1 MMIPRL
7 SHERGLAEHGWLTSR
22 HSFSFAEY
30 YDPNFMGF
38 SALRV
43 INEDWI
49 APSMGFGMHPHK
61 DMEILTYVLSGAVA
75 HKDSMGNSETVPAGE
90 FQLMS
95 AGTGVRHSEFNPS
108 DTDELHLYQIWIIP
122 NQMGVAPRYEQA
134 RFADKAGGTLILS
147 PTGEQG
153 SLNVYQDMRLWRF
166 QGNEQHTGQIFKAND
181 GRVYWLQVTK
191 GSIIIKDKPYQG
203 GERHTYTAGD
213 AVAVVDESNIAW
225 EYDGVAEVLLFDLPR
240 QF

>member
-1 MMIPRL
+1 MIIPRL
-7 SHERGLAEHGWLTSR
+7 SHERGFAEHGWLTSR
-22 HSFSFAEY
+22 HSFSFADY

-75 HKDSMGNSETVPAGE
+75 HKDSMGNSQTVPAGE

-108 DTDELHLYQIWIIP
+108 DTDELHLYQIWIMP
-122 NQMGVAPRYEQA
+122 NRMGVTPRYEQA
-134 RFADKAGGTLILS
+134 RFDEYMGGTLILS
-147 PTGEQG
+147 PTGESG
-153 SLNVYQDMRLWRF
+153 SFVVYQDVKLWRY
-166 QGNEQHTGQIFKAND
+166 QLDGEQIVSLDKSRA
-181 GRVYWLQVTK
+181 YWLQVAK
-191 GSIIIKDKPYQG
+191 GSVVISGEQYQ
-203 GERHTYTAGD
+203 AGD
-213 AVAVVDESNIAW
+213 AVAIINESEIIAQSDEF
-225 EYDGVAEVLLFDLPR
+225 AEFLLFDLPR
-240 QF
+240 

>member
-1 MMIPRL
+1 MIIPRL
-7 SHERGLAEHGWLTSR
+7 SNERGFAEHGWLTSR

-30 YDPNFMGF
+30 YDPRFMGF

-61 DMEILTYVLSGAVA
+61 DMEILTYVLNGAAA

-108 DTDELHLYQIWIIP
+108 DTDELHLYQIWIMP
-122 NQMGVAPRYEQA
+122 NQMGVMPRYEQA
-134 RFADKAGGTLILS
+134 RFADKMGATLILS
-147 PTGEQG
+147 PNGDDESFT
-153 SLNVYQDMRLWRF
+153 VYQDMKLWRH
-166 QGNEQHTGQIFKAND
+166 QLDGEQAIELDDT
-181 GRVYWLQVTK
+181 RVYWLQVAK
-191 GSIIIKDKPYQG
+191 GGIKIDGKTYQ
-203 GERHTYTAGD
+203 AGD
-213 AVAVVDESNIAW
+213 ALAIIDESQFKA
-225 EYDGVAEVLLFDLPR
+225 VSQSFAEFLLFDLPR
-240 QF
+240 A

>member
-1 MMIPRL
+1 MFIPRL

-22 HSFSFAEY
+22 HTFSFANY

-49 APSMGFGMHPHK
+49 APSMGFGMHPHR
-61 DMEILTYVLSGAVA
+61 DMEILTYVLKGAVA

-108 DTDELHLYQIWIIP
+108 DTDELHLYQIWIQP
-122 NQMGVAPRYEQA
+122 NQMSVTPRYEQA
-134 RFADKAGGTLILS
+134 KFADQIGGTLILS
-147 PTGEQG
+147 PTGENG
-153 SLNVYQDMRLWRF
+153 SLKVYQDMRLWRF
-166 QGNEQHTGQIFKAND
+166 QTDDGMIFRGNDKKL
-181 GRVYWLQVTK
+181 YWLQVVK
-191 GSIIIKDKPYQG
+191 GNITMTDG
-203 GERHTYTAGD
+203 GTTHTYQAGD
-213 AVAVVDESNIAW
+213 AVAIMDESHIAW
-225 EYDGVAEVLLFDLPR
+225 GGDGFAEVLLFELPKV
-240 QF
+240 

>member
-1 MMIPRL
+1 MIIPRL

-49 APSMGFGMHPHK
+49 DAGMGFGMHPHR

-108 DTDELHLYQIWIIP
+108 DTDELHLYQIWVQP
-122 NQMGVAPRYEQA
+122 NQLGVTPRYEQA
-134 RFADKAGGTLILS
+134 RFEDKLGGTLILS
-147 PTGEQG
+147 PKGDEG
-153 SLNVYQDMRLWRF
+153 SFTVYQDMKLWRY
-166 QGNEQHTGQIFKAND
+166 QLDDEQNVTLDNQRA
-181 GRVYWLQVTK
+181 YWLQVAK
-191 GSIIIKDKPYQG
+191 GKVSVGDKSYQ
-203 GERHTYTAGD
+203 AGD
-213 AVAVVDESNIAW
+213 ALAIVDEHELVIKSG
-225 EYDGVAEVLLFDLPR
+225 EFAEFLLFDLPR
-240 QF
+240 

>member
-7 SHERGLAEHGWLTSR
+7 SHERGFAEHGWLTSR

-30 YDPNFMGF
+30 YDPRFMGF

-61 DMEILTYVLSGAVA
+61 DMEILTYVLNGAVA

-108 DTDELHLYQIWIIP
+108 DTDELHLYQIWIMP
-122 NQMGVAPRYEQA
+122 NQMGVTPRYEQA
-134 RFADKAGGTLILS
+134 RFADKMGATLILS
-147 PTGEQG
+147 PSGDDG
-153 SLNVYQDMRLWRF
+153 SFVIYQDMKLWRH
-166 QGNEQHTGQIFKAND
+166 QLDGEQVVALDETRA
-181 GRVYWLQVTK
+181 YWLQVAK
-191 GSIIIKDKPYQG
+191 GSVQIDGKTYQ
-203 GERHTYTAGD
+203 AGD
-213 AVAVVDESNIAW
+213 ALAIVDESQFKAASQSF
-225 EYDGVAEVLLFDLPR
+225 AEFLLFDLPR
-240 QF
+240 V

>member
-1 MMIPRL
+1 MIIPRL

-49 APSMGFGMHPHK
+49 DAGMGFGMHPHR

-108 DTDELHLYQIWIIP
+108 DTDELHLYQIWVQP
-122 NQMGVAPRYEQA
+122 NQLGVTPRYEQA
-134 RFADKAGGTLILS
+134 RFEDKLGGTLILS
-147 PTGEQG
+147 PKGDEG
-153 SLNVYQDMRLWRF
+153 SFTVYQDMKLWRY
-166 QGNEQHTGQIFKAND
+166 QLDDEQNVTLDNQRA
-181 GRVYWLQVTK
+181 YWLQVAK
-191 GSIIIKDKPYQG
+191 GKVSVGDKSYQ
-203 GERHTYTAGD
+203 AGD
-213 AVAVVDESNIAW
+213 ALAIVDEHELVVKSS
-225 EYDGVAEVLLFDLPR
+225 EFAEFLLFDLPR
-240 QF
+240 

>member
-1 MMIPRL
+1 MIIPRL

-22 HSFSFAEY
+22 HSFSFADY

-49 APSMGFGMHPHK
+49 DAGMGFGMHPHR

-108 DTDELHLYQIWIIP
+108 DTDELHLYQIWVQP
-122 NQMGVAPRYEQA
+122 NQLGVTPRYEQA
-134 RFADKAGGTLILS
+134 RFEDKLGGTLILS
-147 PTGEQG
+147 PKGDEG
-153 SLNVYQDMRLWRF
+153 SFTVYQDMKLWRY
-166 QGNEQHTGQIFKAND
+166 QLDDEQNITLDSQRA
-181 GRVYWLQVTK
+181 YWLQVAK
-191 GSIIIKDKPYQG
+191 GKVSVGDKSYQ
-203 GERHTYTAGD
+203 AGD
-213 AVAVVDESNIAW
+213 ALAIVDEYELVVKSS
-225 EYDGVAEVLLFDLPR
+225 EFAEFLLFDLPR
-240 QF
+240 

>member
-1 MMIPRL
+1 MLIPRL

-22 HSFSFAEY
+22 HSFSFADY
-30 YDPNFMGF
+30 YDPDFMGF

-49 APSMGFGMHPHK
+49 DPAMGFGMHPHR

-75 HKDSMGNSETVPAGE
+75 HKDSMGNTKTVPQGE

-108 DTDELHLYQIWIIP
+108 ETDTLHLYQIWILP
-122 NQMGVAPRYEQA
+122 NRLGVTPRYEQK
-134 RFADKAGGTLILS
+134 RFDDTQGGTLILS

-153 SLNVYQDMRLWRF
+153 SFVVYQDMKLWRY
-166 QGNEQHTGQIFKAND
+166 QIHGEQPLTLDND
-181 GRVYWLQVTK
+181 RVYWVQIAK
-191 GSIIIKDKPYQG
+191 GAVRIAGQLYQ
-203 GERHTYTAGD
+203 AGD
-213 AVAVVDESNIAW
+213 AIAVIDENALVFNSD
-225 EYDGVAEVLLFDLPR
+225 EFAEFLLFDLPR
-240 QF
+240 A

>member
-1 MMIPRL
+1 MIIPRL

-49 APSMGFGMHPHK
+49 APSMGFGMHPHR

-75 HKDSMGNSETVPAGE
+75 HKDSMGNGETVPAGE

-108 DTDELHLYQIWIIP
+108 DTDELHLYQIWVRP
-122 NQMGVAPRYEQA
+122 NQMGVTPRYEQA
-134 RFADKAGGTLILS
+134 RFEDKIGGTLILS
-147 PTGEQG
+147 PNGDDG
-153 SLNVYQDMRLWRF
+153 SFTVYQDMKLWRY
-166 QGNEQHTGQIFKAND
+166 QTDGEQSLSLDEN
-181 GRVYWLQVTK
+181 RVYWLQVAK
-191 GSIIIKDKPYQG
+191 GSVNVNGTHYQ
-203 GERHTYTAGD
+203 AGD
-213 AVAVVDESNIAW
+213 ALAIIDEMSVTVGSD
-225 EYDGVAEVLLFDLPR
+225 EFAEFLLFDLPK
-240 QF
+240 

>member
-1 MMIPRL
+1 MIIPRL

-43 INEDWI
+43 INEDWVD
-49 APSMGFGMHPHK
+49 AGMGFGMHPHR

-108 DTDELHLYQIWIIP
+108 DTDELHLYQIWVQP
-122 NQMGVAPRYEQA
+122 NQLGVTPRYEQA
-134 RFADKAGGTLILS
+134 RFEDKLGGTLILS
-147 PTGEQG
+147 PKGDEG
-153 SLNVYQDMRLWRF
+153 SFTVYQDMQLWRY
-166 QGNEQHTGQIFKAND
+166 QLDDEQNVALNNQRA
-181 GRVYWLQVTK
+181 YWLQVAK
-191 GSIIIKDKPYQG
+191 GKVNVGDKSYQ
-203 GERHTYTAGD
+203 AGD
-213 AVAVVDESNIAW
+213 ALAIVDEHELVVKSS
-225 EYDGVAEVLLFDLPR
+225 EFAEFLLFDLPR
-240 QF
+240 

>member
-1 MMIPRL
+1 MIIPRL
-7 SHERGLAEHGWLTSR
+7 SHERGFAEHGWLKSR
-22 HSFSFAEY
+22 HSFSFADY

-108 DTDELHLYQIWIIP
+108 DTDELHLYQIWIMP
-122 NQMGVAPRYEQA
+122 NRMGVTPRYEQA
-134 RFADKAGGTLILS
+134 RFDEYMGGTLILS
-147 PTGEQG
+147 PTGESG
-153 SLNVYQDMRLWRF
+153 SFVVYQDTKLWRY
-166 QGNEQHTGQIFKAND
+166 QLDGEQSVSLDK
-181 GRVYWLQVTK
+181 GRAYWLQIAK
-191 GSIIIKDKPYQG
+191 GSVVINGEQYQ
-203 GERHTYTAGD
+203 AGD
-213 AVAVVDESNIAW
+213 AAAMIDENQIIAQSD
-225 EYDGVAEVLLFDLPR
+225 EFAEFLLFDLPR
-240 QF
+240 S